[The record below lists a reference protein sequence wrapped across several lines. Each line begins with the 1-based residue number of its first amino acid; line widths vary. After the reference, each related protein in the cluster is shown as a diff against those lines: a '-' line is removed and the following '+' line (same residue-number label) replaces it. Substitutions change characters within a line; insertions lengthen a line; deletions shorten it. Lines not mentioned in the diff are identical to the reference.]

1 MARKTRRSRNKI
13 KKQKGGI
20 MNAVYYNDINIVF
33 KTQLPVSFPVRHVD
47 GGTFPIDTVQDA
59 PTIKWNSAPNSGT
72 FYTYICFDPDSS
84 VPMWIHM
91 LVANCTTASL
101 DSGTSIFEWTPPSPP
116 PGSGVHRYIFA
127 LYKHSY
133 PVATDKPIDRGS
145 FDLKKYI
152 EQNGFIAVAGNSMKV
167 KAAPT

>member
-1 MARKTRRSRNKI
+1 
-13 KKQKGGI
+13 

-33 KTQLPVSFPVRHVD
+33 KTRLPVSFPKRPVD
-47 GGTFPIDTVQDA
+47 GGTFPIDAVQDA
-59 PTIKWNSAPNSGT
+59 PIIKWDIAPNSET

-91 LVANCTTASL
+91 LVANCKTASL
-101 DSGTSIFEWTPPSPP
+101 DSGTTIFEWTPPSPS
-116 PGSGVHRYIFA
+116 PGTGIHRYIFG

-152 EQNGFIAVAGNSMKV
+152 DDNGFIAVAGNSMKV

>member
-1 MARKTRRSRNKI
+1 MARKTRRSTNKM

-33 KTQLPVSFPVRHVD
+33 KTRLPVSFPVRPVD
-47 GGTFPIDTVQDA
+47 GGTFPIDTVEDA
-59 PTIKWNSAPNSGT
+59 PSITWTTNPNSGT

-91 LVANCTTASL
+91 LVANCTTAAL
-101 DSGTSIFEWTPPSPP
+101 DSGISLLKWAPPSPP
-116 PGSGVHRYIFA
+116 PGTGVHRYIFA

-133 PVATDKPIDRGS
+133 PVAVDGPKDRGS
-145 FDLKKYI
+145 FNLKKYI
-152 EQNGFIAVAGNSMKV
+152 DDNGFIAVAGNSMKV
-167 KAAPT
+167 KAATR